1 MDEQILPISDQPDCT
16 APNIAYVSSTQRATE
31 LNDERIMVLTPW
43 TVQNICYEVLK
54 NYMTLNPP
62 QNEGYRF
69 SQKYDPDDT
78 KTGIG
83 LEIAYHY
90 KDSVIQRRPGV
101 YVSRGEA
108 QFSFPTINQQIGVN
122 TQESAKSKYTMIQMP
137 LILSVVATNVGFAE
151 QLAEYVFKI
160 FFRYQET
167 IRNDFCIR
175 QFKLAGISQPALYL
189 ESKDHIVVSVQIA
202 AAFDMG
208 AIIKGDDL
216 KLKKFS
222 YTIFTSCVE
231 APLTLQ

>member
-1 MDEQILPISDQPDCT
+1 MDSSNDLNCSAPD
-16 APNIAYVSSTQRATE
+16 IAYVPSSQRAQE
-31 LNDERIMVLTPW
+31 LADERIMVLTPW

-54 NYMTLNPP
+54 NYMTINPP

-90 KDSVIQRRPGV
+90 KDSVIQRRPGI

-108 QFSFPTINQQIGVN
+108 QLQFPTINQQIGSN
-122 TQESAKSKYTMIQMP
+122 TRESEKTKFAMLQMP
-137 LILSVVATNVGFAE
+137 LNLAVVATNVGFAE
-151 QLAEYVFKI
+151 QLSEYIFKI

-175 QFKLAGISQPALYL
+175 QFKLVGISQPNLYL
-189 ESKDHIVVSVQIA
+189 ESKDHISVIVQLLT
-202 AAFDMG
+202 AFDMG

-216 KLKKFS
+216 KLKTFS
-222 YTIFTSCVE
+222 YNIFTSCLE
-231 APLTLQ
+231 SPLALQ